1 MSSIE
6 NDVLIRVYYY
16 VKYLSIDVKIP
27 NIYKTSFHIH
37 EFFDHL
43 ENEGLSKKAILKEV
57 YDLYLEVRANGKY
70 LTSCSLDEFI
80 MDKFYEVMSKYVKIY
95 DFELDDDIY
104 YKLKSKL
111 FEKFGELD
119 NDNVLIF
126 IKTNYGYI
134 LYHLDVYYKT
144 MTIYKIETDI
154 QNINYIISYY
164 VRRKKCACGKYHYYS
179 FTILLNNTILY
190 KSFSP
195 YELEKVWL
203 S

>member
-1 MSSIE
+1 MTNIE
-6 NDVLIRVYYY
+6 NIILEEVYYY
-16 VKYLSIDVKIP
+16 IKYILIEVKIP
-27 NIYKTSFHIH
+27 NIYKTGFRFYEI
-37 EFFDHL
+37 FNHL
-43 ENEGLSKKAILKEV
+43 ENDGYDKKSILREIYNTYIEV
-57 YDLYLEVRANGKY
+57 KADDRKIILF
-70 LTSCSLDEFI
+70 TFDEFI
-80 MDKFYEVMSKYVKIY
+80 MYKFYEVMSKYVK
-95 DFELDDDIY
+95 FTEFVLDDDIY
-104 YKLKSKL
+104 YKLKSSMFK
-111 FEKFGELD
+111 EFGNLD

-154 QNINYIISYY
+154 QNINYLISWFI
-164 VRRKKCACGKYHYYS
+164 RKKKCACGKYHYYS
-179 FTILLNNTILY
+179 FTILMNNKLLY